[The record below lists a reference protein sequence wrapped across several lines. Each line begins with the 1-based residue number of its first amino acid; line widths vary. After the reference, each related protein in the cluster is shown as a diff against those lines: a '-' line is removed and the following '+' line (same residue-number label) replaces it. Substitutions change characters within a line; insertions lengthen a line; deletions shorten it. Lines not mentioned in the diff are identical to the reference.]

1 MPTISPT
8 IPVGTM
14 IGDQGTVIGGLTP
27 QGSGG
32 MTYWTNNT
40 SVSTVPTQFGKEY
53 AIQGQMFVTNY
64 IVDNVEL
71 EDHAVNL
78 DDIKKR
84 LVNQLTEELFQSKL
98 VEFTK
103 SEDCVNG
110 KTAFRAR
117 IFAVPDTMVRILREN
132 GK

>member
-1 MPTISPT
+1 MPNISST

-14 IGDQGTVIGGLTP
+14 IGNQGTVIGGLTP

-40 SVSTVPTQFGKEY
+40 SVSTVPPLGKEY

-64 IVDNVEL
+64 IVDNVHL
-71 EDHAVNL
+71 QDHAVNL

-103 SEDCVNG
+103 SEDWVND
-110 KTAFRAR
+110 KKIFRAR

>member
-1 MPTISPT
+1 MPNISST
-8 IPVGTM
+8 IPV
-14 IGDQGTVIGGLTP
+14 GTVIGGLTP

-40 SVSTVPTQFGKEY
+40 GVSSVPTQFGKEY
-53 AIQGQMFVTNY
+53 VIQGQMFVTNY
-64 IVDNVEL
+64 IVDNVHL
-71 EDHAVNL
+71 QDHAVSP

-98 VEFTK
+98 VEFTR
-103 SEDCVNG
+103 SEDYVNG
-110 KTAFRAR
+110 QKIFRAR